1 MNAASHPCT
10 PPPCP
15 GPTARDDRRLRIITV
30 AMALF
35 LEKGFARTSMSQ
47 VAAAVGGS
55 KTTLW
60 AYFTSKNE
68 LFMAVADHVIERYF
82 DPVERHLAQSHS
94 LTEDLQRI
102 GRSMLAAAMSPEISG
117 LIRIATAEAKHFTAL
132 GAMFHDRGLGRGW
145 RVIAAYLDRAKR
157 DGQLVADCDT
167 AMAARQF
174 ISLCQA
180 HWYQMVLLGGA
191 SRPTQSELDADVE
204 AAVDTFTRAFC
215 R

>member
-1 MNAASHPCT
+1 MTDAAA
-10 PPPCP
+10 PCP
-15 GPTARDDRRLRIITV
+15 APKARDGSSSDDRRQRIILV

-47 VAAAVGGS
+47 IAATVGGS

-60 AYFTSKNE
+60 SYFTSKND

-94 LTEDLQRI
+94 LTEDLHRI

-117 LIRIATAEAKHFTAL
+117 LIRIATAEAKHFTEL

-145 RVIAAYLDRAKR
+145 QVIAAYLDRAKR
-157 DGQLVADCDT
+157 DGQLVVDCDT
-167 AMAARQF
+167 AVAARQF

-191 SRPTQSELDADVE
+191 LRPTQRELDADVD